1 MFVGITRAQQEL
13 KISIARR
20 RDFRGQ
26 RRLTIP
32 SQFLMELPRD
42 ELRMAESEGLGGY
55 DGIEEADAG
64 AIARK
69 VIERHRMGSGEA
81 PPLRTAAE
89 LGDGQ
94 PAAASRPI
102 AETFSVDSESFH
114 VGMPVAHPKYGL
126 GKIAALSGP
135 AQRRT
140 ATVNFVTAG
149 VRKFRLHESPLRP
162 VGRKS

>member
-1 MFVGITRAQQEL
+1 
-13 KISIARR
+13 
-20 RDFRGQ
+20 
-26 RRLTIP
+26 
-32 SQFLMELPRD
+32 
-42 ELRMAESEGLGGY
+42 SEGLGGY
-55 DGIEEADAG
+55 DGIEEPDAG
-64 AIARK
+64 AIAKK
-69 VIERHRMGSGEA
+69 VAKRHQTASAEA
-81 PPLRTAAE
+81 PALTTAAE
-89 LGDGQ
+89 LGKGQ
-94 PAAASRPI
+94 AAAASRPI